1 MKVIK
6 PNNTKEPY
14 VRGILAHKLIQRGLP
29 FEQAYQIATE
39 TRAQFRQNALIPV
52 QKLVETAD
60 QLIRQN
66 FGATVFEQ
74 LKPSWHHEDFE
85 IRVGQ
90 GKDTTP
96 FSKGL
101 LAFSISASGIP
112 PQKAYQMAL
121 RIESR
126 LIQKQQEVVSKAELF
141 ARVQK
146 TLLRTYGEETT
157 VLYRISSQLDKLPKP
172 LIICIGGGTGIG
184 KSALATTLGTRLGIH
199 KVIGTDTI
207 REIMRL
213 VFTEELLPT
222 LHTSSSQVGEL
233 LKLRGSAG
241 SEQVLAGYQLQSQ
254 HVGVGIRATIR
265 RSIKEQQSVILEG
278 VHLLPL
284 LQEIKQSP
292 PEGAYVVTVLIALLN
307 PKDHRSRFATRA
319 QESPNRPEVRYL
331 RQYRQI
337 RKIHDYCVTQCNLH
351 EIDVVNNEQFD
362 TASVELI
369 HTVMRS
375 LHQQIEQEKAESGE
389 PAPETGA
396 SLRSP
401 VSKPPKPRKQARKK
415 V

>member
-146 TLLRTYGEETT
+146 TLLRIYGEETA

-233 LKLRGSAG
+233 LKLRGSVS
-241 SEQVLAGYQLQSQ
+241 SEQVLAGYQLQAQ

-265 RSIKEQQSVILEG
+265 RSIKERQNVILEG

-284 LQEIKQSP
+284 LLEFQQSP
-292 PEGAYVVTVLIALLN
+292 PEGAYVVTVLISLLN
-307 PKDHRSRFATRA
+307 PKEHRSRFAARA

-331 RQYRQI
+331 KQYRQI
-337 RKIHDYCVTQCNLH
+337 RKIHDYCVTRCNVH
-351 EIDVVNNEQFD
+351 EVDVVNNEQFD

-375 LHQQIEQEKAESGE
+375 LHQQIEQEKAESGK
-389 PAPETGA
+389 PAPEA
-396 SLRSP
+396 
-401 VSKPPKPRKQARKK
+401 VSKPPKPRKQARKSS
-415 V
+415 

>member
-74 LKPSWHHEDFE
+74 LKPSGHHEDFE

-146 TLLRTYGEETT
+146 TLLRVYGEDTA

-233 LKLRGSAG
+233 LKLRGSVS
-241 SEQVLAGYQLQSQ
+241 SEQVLAGYQLQAQ

-265 RSIKEQQSVILEG
+265 RSIKERQNVILEG

-284 LQEIKQSP
+284 LLEFQQSP
-292 PEGAYVVTVLIALLN
+292 PEGAYVVTVLISLLN
-307 PKDHRSRFATRA
+307 PKEHRSRFAARA

-331 RQYRQI
+331 KQYGQI
-337 RKIHDYCVTQCNLH
+337 RKIHDYCVTRCNVH
-351 EIDVVNNEQFD
+351 EVDVVNNEQFD

-375 LHQQIEQEKAESGE
+375 LHQQIEQEKAESGK
-389 PAPETGA
+389 PASEA
-396 SLRSP
+396 
-401 VSKPPKPRKQARKK
+401 VSKPRKPRKQARKSS
-415 V
+415 

>member
-1 MKVIK
+1 MKVVK
-6 PNNTKEPY
+6 PNNAREPF

-39 TRAQFRQNALIPV
+39 TESQFRQNALIPV
-52 QKLVETAD
+52 QQLVETAD

-66 FGATVFEQ
+66 YGVSVLEQ
-74 LKPSWHHEDFE
+74 MKPSWHLKDFE

-101 LAFSISASGIP
+101 LAFSISAAGIP
-112 PQKAYQMAL
+112 TQKAHQMAQ
-121 RIESR
+121 RVESR
-126 LIQKQQEVVSKAELF
+126 LIQKQQDMITKAELF
-141 ARVQK
+141 KRVQK
-146 TLLRTYGEETT
+146 TLLRTYGEETA
-157 VLYRISSQLDKLPKP
+157 VFYRISSQLDKLPKP
-172 LIICIGGGTGIG
+172 LIICIGGGTGTG

-199 KVIGTDTI
+199 QVIGTDTI

-401 VSKPPKPRKQARKK
+401 VGQPPKPRKQARKK

>member
-1 MKVIK
+1 MNIIK
-6 PNNTKEPY
+6 PNNSKEPF

-39 TRAQFRQNALIPV
+39 TRSQFRQNALIPV
-52 QKLVETAD
+52 QQLVETAD
-60 QLIRQN
+60 QLIREN
-66 FGATVFEQ
+66 YGAEVLEQ
-74 LKPSWHHEDFE
+74 LKPPWHREDFE

-101 LAFSISASGIP
+101 LAFSISAAGIAH
-112 PQKAYQMAL
+112 QKAHQMAQ
-121 RIESR
+121 RVESR
-126 LIQKQQEVVSKAELF
+126 LIQKQQDAITKSELF
-141 ARVQK
+141 ERVQR
-146 TLLRTYGEETT
+146 TVLRTFGEETAA
-157 VLYRISSQLDKLPKP
+157 LYRLSSQLDKLPKP
-172 LIICIGGGTGIG
+172 LIVCIGGGTGTG

-233 LKLRGSAG
+233 LKLRGNVG
-241 SEQVLAGYQLQSQ
+241 SEQVLAGYRLQAQ
-254 HVGVGIRATIR
+254 HVGVGIRAAIR
-265 RSIKEQQSVILEG
+265 RSIEEQQSVILEG

-284 LQEIKQSP
+284 LQEFKQSP
-292 PEGAYVVTVLIALLN
+292 PEGAYVVPVLISLLN
-307 PKDHRSRFATRA
+307 AKDHRSRFAARA

-331 RQYRQI
+331 RQYRRI
-337 RKIHDYCVTQCNLH
+337 RKIHDYCVTQCNLY

-369 HTVMRS
+369 NTVMRS
-375 LHQQIEQEKAESGE
+375 LHQQIEQEQAESGE
-389 PAPETGA
+389 PAPEA
-396 SLRSP
+396 
-401 VSKPPKPRKQARKK
+401 VSKPPKPRKKARKK